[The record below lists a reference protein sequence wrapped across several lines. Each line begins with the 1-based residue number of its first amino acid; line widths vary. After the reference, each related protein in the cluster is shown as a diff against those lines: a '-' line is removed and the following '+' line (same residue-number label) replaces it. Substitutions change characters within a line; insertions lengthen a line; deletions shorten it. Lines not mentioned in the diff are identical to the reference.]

1 MTKAEI
7 AMCALYLKWFRRHA
21 TETGDALVKTIA
33 CEDERL
39 DAAAELANRIAGLD
53 DLLAWVRSEAQ

>member
-7 AMCALYLKWFRRHA
+7 AMCALYLKWFRQHVA
-21 TETGDALVKTIA
+21 DKGDALVQTIA

-39 DAAAELANRIAGLD
+39 DAAAELANRITGLD